1 MHSGENSINVDKQM
15 HMNQVATYALML
27 FDAVEKVIPDYTRLE
42 RKLLYEAALLHDIG
56 YKISRAS
63 HHKHSLNLILDMEL
77 PDFTECEKKIIAHV
91 ARYHRSSFPDETKHK
106 RYSTLS
112 VEQKNVVKRLA
123 ALLRIADG
131 LDKPSKNLVTGME
144 FFDEIDSYRLVLRT
158 VGYPIKLKMADRKKD
173 FFEHLYSKSL
183 KIVYKRL

>member
-1 MHSGENSINVDKQM
+1 MRNGENSVNTEKQT
-15 HMNQVATYALML
+15 HMNQVAAYALML
-27 FDAVEKVIPDYTRLE
+27 FDVVEKVIPDYTRLE

-56 YKISRAS
+56 YKISRVS

-77 PDFTECEKKIIAHV
+77 PEFSEDERMVIAHT

-106 RYSTLS
+106 RYSALTS
-112 VEQKNVVKRLA
+112 EQKKVVNRLA

-131 LDKPSKNLVTGME
+131 LDKPSRNLVTGME
-144 FFDEIDSYRLVLRT
+144 FYDDGDSYRLVLRT

-173 FFEHLYSKSL
+173 FFEHLYSKPL
-183 KIVYKRL
+183 KIECKRL